1 MSEEKT
7 EIQEY
12 IDAVAKEL
20 DEKDEKPVEQIVRMV
35 EHLGQEWVQSM
46 VEETNKIEEKGGM
59 KTDDGKRRRTK
70 GGVFFYICKGKMDD
84 EAKIKV
90 FPSFALKGKVVE
102 WEERHEHIDALM
114 DAAEHGN
121 MRYVTIHLH
130 GRPGKIVKE
139 GNSIMTTIS
148 HIHKQTPFPRGV
160 PHPPEETATIYTVY
174 FGMKQWS
181 EVEES
186 ITEYKSD
193 RLIIEGT
200 IFLDADTE
208 TIAVY
213 ANRVTTR
220 RMEKQAKKQ
229 EKPAKS
235 STADKIEKKQE
246 EPVLEKTPASK
257 LEQLHNAADK
267 LRERIVDMEAKGQRG
282 VNMTKQLLKN
292 TEKQIEALE
301 KNQAK

>member
-20 DEKDEKPVEQIVRMV
+20 GEKDEKPVGQIVRMV
-35 EHLGQEWVQSM
+35 EHLGRDWVQSM
-46 VEETNKIEEKGGM
+46 VDETNKIEEKDGM

-84 EAKIKV
+84 EAKLKV
-90 FPSFALKGKVVE
+90 FPNFALKGKVVE
-102 WEERHEHIDALM
+102 WEERHEHIDELM
-114 DAAEHGN
+114 DSAEHGN
-121 MRYVTIHLH
+121 MRYVTITLH
-130 GRPGKIVKE
+130 GRPGKIIKE

-148 HIHKQTPFPRGV
+148 HVHKKTPFPKGV

-174 FGMKQWS
+174 IGMKQWI

-193 RLIIEGT
+193 RLIVEGT
-200 IFLDADTE
+200 VFLDTETE

-213 ANRVTTR
+213 ATRVTTR
-220 RMEKQAKKQ
+220 RLEKQTKKDQKPTGASAANRASKQQ
-229 EKPAKS
+229 EAMPEKS
-235 STADKIEKKQE
+235 
-246 EPVLEKTPASK
+246 PVSK
-257 LEQLHNAADK
+257 LEQLRSAADK
-267 LRERIVDMEAKGQRG
+267 LRERVADMEEKGQRG